1 MYFQKFIDDLLGKF
15 YSNARYTNSFFQTL
29 KFFFER
35 NTKHFNTLDKLG
47 NVYRSSKWVGLKLR
61 NLNATSL
68 SRFGIF
74 MVLVFVFVFL
84 TLKLSGSSF
93 MVLLAAPVKVISYF
107 MDLLYY
113 SWLVIVALGYS
124 VLARVKKSV
133 LYCFLRSLTLKNRL
147 RPKRRLSDQPQ
158 LLQNV
163 ALPFNGTYNNAYSR
177 SVLPGIFHFY
187 KLQSS
192 TISIE
197 RCFFGLRDSFSE
209 ASSLLK
215 IVASS
220 YRSPSHACFNSI
232 NLYNDTIAFL
242 EDPKYKANLGV
253 PYITDLEDSFAID
266 NGFGSQN
273 VFKYVYPFSPS
284 QSFFAICTFSSE
296 KNVLS
301 NIVTDLTLGKENR
314 WHWKS
319 NMFSNNLVQAL
330 NSFNQTKK
338 YINNPLFSSFCL
350 NRNLWVSTKIA
361 DNVDLQLM
369 NLSDSSFDSSSN
381 LLASKGGKSSYLSL
395 NFTEDSVLWSL
406 NRFLNYQNMQSMQR
420 VTTNLSGHVTSPTK
434 IAGEGSLPT
443 NIQLSLI
450 DYHFILSKLHIAL
463 PVRYTLSEGTVVPS
477 HLGEGS
483 DSPLLNHSTLNSLE
497 VSFASTSNS
506 ANKLIFFSNL

>member
-29 KFFFER
+29 KFFFEK

-74 MVLVFVFVFL
+74 MVLVFGLIFL

-93 MVLLAAPVKVISYF
+93 IALLAAPVKIISYF
-107 MDLLYY
+107 IDLLYY

-124 VLARVKKSV
+124 ILVRVKKGV

-147 RPKRRLSDQPQ
+147 RPKRKIFDQPQ
-158 LLQNV
+158 SLQNV
-163 ALPFNGTYNNAYSR
+163 ALSLNSTCDNAYSR

-192 TISIE
+192 AISIE
-197 RCFFGLRDSFSE
+197 RCFFGLRDSFAE

-242 EDPKYKANLGV
+242 EDPKYKVNLGV

-266 NGFGSQN
+266 NDFGSQN
-273 VFKYVYPFSPS
+273 VFKHVYPFSPS

-296 KNVLS
+296 KNALS
-301 NIVTDLTLGKENR
+301 NVVTDLTLGKENR
-314 WHWKS
+314 WH
-319 NMFSNNLVQAL
+319 
-330 NSFNQTKK
+330 
-338 YINNPLFSSFCL
+338 
-350 NRNLWVSTKIA
+350 
-361 DNVDLQLM
+361 
-369 NLSDSSFDSSSN
+369 
-381 LLASKGGKSSYLSL
+381 
-395 NFTEDSVLWSL
+395 
-406 NRFLNYQNMQSMQR
+406 
-420 VTTNLSGHVTSPTK
+420 
-434 IAGEGSLPT
+434 
-443 NIQLSLI
+443 
-450 DYHFILSKLHIAL
+450 
-463 PVRYTLSEGTVVPS
+463 
-477 HLGEGS
+477 
-483 DSPLLNHSTLNSLE
+483 
-497 VSFASTSNS
+497 
-506 ANKLIFFSNL
+506 